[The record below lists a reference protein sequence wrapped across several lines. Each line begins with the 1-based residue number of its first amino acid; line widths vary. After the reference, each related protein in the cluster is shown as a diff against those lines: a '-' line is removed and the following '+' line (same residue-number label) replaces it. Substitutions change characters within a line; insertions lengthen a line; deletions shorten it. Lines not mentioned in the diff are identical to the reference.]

1 MRITINQI
9 KEMKQKGEKITMLT
23 AYDYSTAKIVDE
35 VGIPLILVGD
45 SLGMVVLGYE
55 STIPVTIEEM
65 LHHTRAVVRGTKQ
78 AMVIGD
84 MPFMTY
90 HISISDALHNAAR
103 FIQECGAQA
112 VKLEGGVTVADKVL
126 RIVECGIPVMG
137 HIGLTPQS
145 IYQLGGFRVRGKT
158 LEAATKLLEDAQALE
173 QAGAFAIVMET
184 VPAQLASLISQ
195 RISIP
200 TIGIGAGIGCD
211 GQVQVINDILGS
223 FTDFVP
229 KHAKQYTKLTDI
241 IRTAVTEY
249 DNEVKS
255 GSFPTDQQSFSM
267 DESVIAEL
275 TKEPIH
281 LVKSPTKEGLKGRID
296 PKRVLEIAKTKC
308 IKLGA
313 VDNQDFFE
321 SGVAKTG
328 FDLFKIK
335 KILLDSR
342 YVWHGRANQSE
353 WWGLCGYPEK
363 RAHFHRKED
372 LPYIKS

>member
-1 MRITINQI
+1 MRVTINQI

-35 VGIPLILVGD
+35 AEIPLILVGD

-55 STIPVTIEEM
+55 STIPVTMEEM
-65 LHHTRAVVRGTKQ
+65 LHHTKAVVRGAKQ

-90 HISISDALHNAAR
+90 HISVDDALYNAAQ
-103 FIQECGAQA
+103 FIQDGGAQA
-112 VKLEGGVTVADKVL
+112 IKLEGGVTVAEKVS

-145 IYQLGGFRVRGKT
+145 MYQLGGFKVRGKT

-173 QAGAFAIVMET
+173 QAGAFAIVLET
-184 VPAQLASLISQ
+184 VPAQLAALITQ

-211 GQVQVINDILGS
+211 GQVQIINDILGS
-223 FTDFVP
+223 FTDFIP
-229 KHAKQYTKLTDI
+229 KHAKQYTRLTDI
-241 IRTAVTEY
+241 IRAAVTEY

-267 DESVIAEL
+267 DESILAEL
-275 TKEPIH
+275 K
-281 LVKSPTKEGLKGRID
+281 
-296 PKRVLEIAKTKC
+296 AK
-308 IKLGA
+308 
-313 VDNQDFFE
+313 
-321 SGVAKTG
+321 
-328 FDLFKIK
+328 
-335 KILLDSR
+335 
-342 YVWHGRANQSE
+342 Y
-353 WWGLCGYPEK
+353 
-363 RAHFHRKED
+363 
-372 LPYIKS
+372 